1 MKVQLFSMLVFA
13 IAFASLTYRP
23 SADEQ
28 PGLAEIDFA
37 SLHGQAASA
46 LNSLQTSQAERLAS
60 HQAAAATF

>member
-23 SADEQ
+23 TAEEQ
-28 PGLAEIDFA
+28 AEPGQIDFA

-46 LNSLQTSQAERLAS
+46 LQSLQASQAQRAAS
-60 HQAAAATF
+60 VEIIAAF